1 MDKSSIYFNSK
12 YLCDLIEN
20 QIIARYSFSN
30 FPVEMLA
37 SAEDGGAVADW
48 ED

>member
-1 MDKSSIYFNSK
+1 MFVTYIFSVVHREIT
-12 YLCDLIEN
+12 
-20 QIIARYSFSN
+20 ARDSLSN